1 MALCIEHSHCIH
13 TPVALFI
20 GHSLTRCT
28 RSHAACTHSITRTLF
43 VAQELD
49 EQELDEQELDE
60 QELDEQEL
68 DAQELDAQELD
79 GLDRVKEYA
88 EAGGSHFLNRCS
100 SVHQCCALT
109 VLCTHSAVLSSN
121 MCSQASL

>member
-43 VAQELD
+43 VA
-49 EQELDEQELDE
+49 